1 MFLLLLLLLF
11 ARLCVRAAAACSGSP
26 ANQTD
31 AAGFSC
37 SNNTFGAV
45 CSVACANGFS
55 GAGYNSTCGASGW
68 STPVGS
74 CSATSEWQ
82 LSCVVCCTAC
92 AVPPAALHSM
102 CRAAGSPHNTTDMPH
117 VCVS

>member
-1 MFLLLLLLLF
+1 MLLLLF

-74 CSATSEWQ
+74 CSAISEWQ
-82 LSCVVCCTAC
+82 LSGGL
-92 AVPPAALHSM
+92 LHGM
-102 CRAAGSPHNTTDMPH
+102 CRAASSPPTTTTDMLH
-117 VCVS
+117 DVGVVTLAC